1 MRIACPPL
9 PLRSGSNSLLKNAAL
24 NKGIYTHNHERRQ
37 EVAPQPQPLHLPPPS
52 LPMDGLDAM
61 MADLAAK
68 PAAKPVRRQS
78 KPSPRESAA
87 VGAPATPAGAREQVF
102 GERLRQLHLQIA
114 DPSTRAAIN
123 HGLGAVC
130 DGWFADGSA
139 EGKSGSRGGGGGG
152 GGSYYAKSA
161 ALAQYTLA
169 SELGRMDYE
178 FTLDG
183 GEGDGEGGGG
193 GEGAGKAAVLLT
205 TVGDGVAAVRARLA
219 PFAADPEAAT
229 AGTFGALLRTAA
241 GRAHLLLRLA
251 NQSLLADFLSQL
263 QVRPLAVY
271 LSFFY
276 LLTYLLTY

>member
-1 MRIACPPL
+1 
-9 PLRSGSNSLLKNAAL
+9 
-24 NKGIYTHNHERRQ
+24 
-37 EVAPQPQPLHLPPPS
+37 
-52 LPMDGLDAM
+52 MDGLDAM

-183 GEGDGEGGGG
+183 GEGDGECGGG